1 MRIKCIRCG
10 ARSRLALC
18 PDCQVEGSTITET
31 SRSLRDR
38 IPSPADIK
46 YTSKEILAEL
56 KFLLAKGRLWLRGN
70 YKTLWSYSTWNIRF
84 SKSDSIQ
91 ILKDTALTLLPFLI
105 ALFIGSKI
113 LLAVAPY
120 IPFLPIDQLGA
131 AVVAWLFNFTL
142 GIGLH
147 VDAGAGL
154 KGLNLGGIGLDFRF
168 VVSSLTAL
176 VVFLL
181 ARKSRQ
187 RAEKNEL
194 AINPQSEIVGVG
206 ATLIGISFILT
217 MLSPKGIAG
226 SAGLGPIEVG
236 GSISVTQE
244 FFSLLFGPMLI
255 AALSVGFGSYRYK
268 RMQSYESN
276 FLLVS
281 KFLKS
286 MVILVGMLVAY
297 SSFSAK
303 SAADFIIFLLMIPTI
318 TLWVLAWASGVPLG
332 SSEYLPTELI
342 RFPGSAELSTFAN
355 LNLTTLIAFL
365 SLLTLIACVG
375 TIAGLTMQP
384 KEFNLVKNVRATIS
398 TVLSIAA
405 INLFLVGFTIVK
417 GSGGA
422 ELLENIN
429 ISLFGSKG
437 AGLYLPN
444 PLLLA
449 IVSALWF
456 LAFLAG
462 ARYLSPRFAATIPD
476 FLLKY
481 SAKVR
486 IHLSAHYQDLCEQKS
501 ISALNPLDKQTRLI
515 KVGIVKK
522 WAKRGALVAVAFFLV
537 TGPLNRTISDRL
549 SSPESAIAGFFEGI
563 EANDSSKALGYTD
576 FTEYPDGPYTGTL
589 SDDALKSYQAK
600 YEFVS
605 LELLPDESNEDTR
618 RYKVLLRLD
627 GSDET
632 EYMTVYRDSDD
643 KNLLLFPKWTLA
655 NDLMAT
661 LFSNSSPGMIRTIG
675 DVEIPA
681 KIPSAYLFPGRVAIS
696 GGDNFGATSY
706 LFEVGLDQDI
716 TEISSTTTIKAGSE
730 ETLKKL
736 VLEALENCN
745 NSTEDYSDFCA
756 GSSVFTKQ
764 PKFRYPRDLTISDIT
779 RSADASDVRYYF
791 NLGFTAR
798 YEETS
803 AFDGSVRKTPNSVFA
818 GIRSYIDLSES
829 PQRIRFN

>member
-1 MRIKCIRCG
+1 MKIKCIRCG
-10 ARSRLALC
+10 ARTRLALC

-31 SRSLRDR
+31 SKTFRDF

-46 YTSKEILAEL
+46 HTSKQTLAEL
-56 KFLLAKGRLWLRGN
+56 KFLLTKGRLWLQSN

-84 SKSDSIQ
+84 SKNDSIK

-105 ALFIGSKI
+105 AIFIGSKI
-113 LLAVAPY
+113 LVAVAPY
-120 IPFLPIDQLGA
+120 VPFLPIDQLGA
-131 AVVAWLFNFTL
+131 AIVAWLFNFTL

-154 KGLNLGGIGLDFRF
+154 SGLNLGGIGVDFRL

-187 RAEKNEL
+187 RAEKDEL
-194 AINPQSEIVGVG
+194 DINPQSEILGVG

-226 SAGLGPIEVG
+226 SVPLGPIQAG

-244 FFSLLFGPMLI
+244 FFSMLFGPMLI

-268 RMQSYESN
+268 RMHSPESN
-276 FLLVS
+276 FSVVS
-281 KFLKS
+281 TFLKS
-286 MVILVGMLVAY
+286 MVIFVGILVAY
-297 SSFSAK
+297 SSFSAR
-303 SAADFIIFLLMIPTI
+303 SAADFIIFLLLIPTI

-355 LNLTTLIAFL
+355 LNPITLIVFL

-384 KEFNLVKNVRATIS
+384 KDYNLAKNVRATLAA
-398 TVLSIAA
+398 VLSISL
-405 INLFLVGFTIVK
+405 INLFLVGFTLAK

-422 ELLENIN
+422 ELLKDIN

-437 AGLYLPN
+437 PGLYLPN
-444 PLLLA
+444 PPLLA

-476 FLLKY
+476 FLLKH

-501 ISALNPLDKQTRLI
+501 LSALNPLDKQTRLI

-522 WAKRGALVAVAFFLV
+522 WTKRGALVAVALFLV
-537 TGPLNRTISDRL
+537 TGPLNQKISDRL

-563 EANDSSKALGYTD
+563 EANDSSKALGYFD
-576 FTEYPDGPYTGTL
+576 FTEYPDGPFAGTL

-605 LELLPDESNEDTR
+605 LELIPDESTENVR
-618 RYKVLLRLD
+618 YYKVQLRMD
-627 GSDET
+627 GSDD
-632 EYMTVYRDSDD
+632 TVYISVYRNSE
-643 KNLLLFPKWTLA
+643 KKKLLLFPQWTLA
-655 NDLMAT
+655 DELISTYSYSTDSGAT
-661 LFSNSSPGMIRTIG
+661 RAIG
-675 DVEIPA
+675 SIEIPA
-681 KIPSAYLFPGRVAIS
+681 KAESTYLFPGRVAIS
-696 GGDNFGATSY
+696 NSDSFGSTKY
-706 LFEVGLDQDI
+706 LMDVSVYRGIRD
-716 TEISSTTTIKAGSE
+716 ISSTTTIEVGSE
-730 ETLKKL
+730 DKLRKL
-736 VLEALENCN
+736 VLETLENCN
-745 NSTEDYSDFCA
+745 NSTEDYSDYCPTVA
-756 GSSVFTKQ
+756 YSVKQ
-764 PKFRYPRDLTISDIT
+764 TKFRYPRDLVISNIE
-779 RSADASDVRYYF
+779 RSSSGSEIKYYF
-791 NLGFTAR
+791 NLGFTAG

-803 AFDGSVRKTPNSVFA
+803 YFDGGVSKTPNKVFTE
-818 GIRSYIDLSES
+818 IRAFINLSES

>member
-1 MRIKCIRCG
+1 MKIKCIRCG

-31 SRSLRDR
+31 SKTFRDF

-46 YTSKEILAEL
+46 YTSKDVLAEL
-56 KFLLAKGRLWLRGN
+56 KFLFSKGRLWVQEN

-84 SKSDSIQ
+84 SKNDSIQ
-91 ILKDTALTLLPFLI
+91 ILKDTALTLLPFLV

-113 LLAVAPY
+113 LVTAAPY
-120 IPFLPIDQLGA
+120 VPFLPIDKLGA
-131 AVVAWLFNFTL
+131 AIVAWLFNFTL

-154 KGLNLGGIGLDFRF
+154 KGLNLGGIGVDFRL
-168 VVSSLTAL
+168 VVSSLSAL
-176 VVFLL
+176 IIFLL

-187 RAEKNEL
+187 RAERGEL

-217 MLSPKGIAG
+217 MLSPKEVSG
-226 SAGLGPIEVG
+226 SAALGPVEVG

-244 FFSLLFGPMLI
+244 FFSMLIGPMLI
-255 AALSVGFGSYRYK
+255 AALSVGFGSYRYM
-268 RMQSYESN
+268 RMQSSESN
-276 FLLVS
+276 FSLVS

-286 MVILVGMLVAY
+286 MAIFVGILVAY

-332 SSEYLPTELI
+332 SSDRLPTDLI
-342 RFPGSAELSTFAN
+342 RFPGSSELSTFAN
-355 LNLTTLIAFL
+355 LNLTTLIVFL
-365 SLLTLIACVG
+365 TLLTLIACVG

-384 KEFNLVKNVRATIS
+384 KDFNLTKSVRATIS

-405 INLFLVGFTIVK
+405 INLFLVGFTIAK
-417 GSGGA
+417 GTGAA
-422 ELLENIN
+422 ELLEEIN
-429 ISLFGSKG
+429 ISFFGSKG
-437 AGLYLPN
+437 PGLFLPN

-462 ARYLSPRFAATIPD
+462 ARFLSPRFAATIPD
-476 FLLKY
+476 FLLKH

-486 IHLSAHYQDLCEQKS
+486 IQLSTHYQDLCEQKS
-501 ISALNPLDKQTRLI
+501 LGALNPLDKQTRLI

-522 WAKRGALVAVAFFLV
+522 WAKRGALVAVALFLV
-537 TGPLNRTISDRL
+537 TGPLNQTISNRL
-549 SSPESAIAGFFEGI
+549 SSPESAISGFFEGI
-563 EANDSSKALGYTD
+563 EANDSSKALSYLD
-576 FTEYPDGPYTGTL
+576 FTEYPDGPFAGAL

-605 LELLPDESNEDTR
+605 LELSPDDSSESVR
-618 RYKVLLRLD
+618 YYKVQLRMD
-627 GSDET
+627 GSDDS
-632 EYMTVYRDSDD
+632 VYIAAYRNFE
-643 KNLLLFPKWTLA
+643 KKKLLFFPQWTLSDELISA
-655 NDLMAT
+655 I
-661 LFSNSSPGMIRTIG
+661 SNQTYSGVTRAIG
-675 DVEIPA
+675 DVDIPA
-681 KIPSAYLFPGRVAIS
+681 KAGSAYLFPGRVVIS
-696 GGDNFGATSY
+696 DRDSFGATNY
-706 LFEVGLDQDI
+706 LIDADLSRDI
-716 TEISSTTTIKAGSE
+716 VDISSTTTVKAGSE

-736 VLEALENCN
+736 VLETLGNCN
-745 NSTEDYSDFCA
+745 NSTEDYSDYCPTVA
-756 GSSVFTKQ
+756 SLVKQ
-764 PKFRYPRDLTISDIT
+764 TKFRYPRDLVISNIE
-779 RSADASDVRYYF
+779 RSSSGDEIRYYF
-791 NLGFTAR
+791 NLGFTAG

-803 AFDGSVRKTPNSVFA
+803 AFFGGVSKTPNKVFTE
-818 GIRSYIDLSES
+818 IRAYINLSEN